1 MKEEQNN
8 KINKLLEEY
17 IHDFNKKKNLPFVV
31 KDSIPIVWFGDIN
44 MYLSSPKKI
53 LTVGLNPSEQEFMK
67 KDSFGEMVT
76 LSKYEQRF
84 EQIDLSQGTNET
96 NVAELKNTLNNYFEV
111 NPYKWFNKYNKLI
124 EVFDC
129 SYGGKYGSL
138 TNTAIHIDIYS
149 AIATTPTWGKLD
161 ERQRK
166 QIINFNLFNELLE
179 SLNPDLILVSVN
191 KETFDN
197 VFDGYKTLSDNKFT
211 GNNSIKVVEYDGR
224 IVINGTNMQGTPF
237 GGIKEESVKEV
248 FEKTKNLC
256 FYKRCRR
263 PQIECSIGYLI
274 DAGCSIENIRRGC
287 ELYSRGYC
295 ISSIEEDNFES
306 WGEVSK

>member
-8 KINKLLEEY
+8 EINKLLEEY

-161 ERQRK
+161 ERQRN

-179 SLNPDLILVSVN
+179 RLNPDLILVSVN
-191 KETFDN
+191 RETFDN
-197 VFDGYKTLSDNKFT
+197 VFDGYRTLSDNKFT

-224 IVINGTNMQGTPF
+224 IVVNGTNMQGTPF
-237 GGIKEESVKEV
+237 GGIKEEIVKEIFV
-248 FEKTKNLC
+248 KTKNLC
-256 FYKRCRR
+256 FYKRCRC

-274 DAGCSIENIRRGC
+274 DAGCSIEDIRRGC
-287 ELYSRGYC
+287 ELYCRGYC
-295 ISSIEEDNFES
+295 NSNIED
-306 WGEVSK
+306 